1 MKCNF
6 QIGEKVG
13 FMDDRYIAGYMRI
26 SDDDE
31 DLGEGKKESNS
42 IENQR
47 KLIES
52 YVERHEELS
61 LYPLK
66 EFADDGVSGVN
77 FNRPGVQRLLK
88 EIKEN
93 RIQCVVVKDL
103 SRFGRNYIEAGDYIE
118 QIFPFLGVRFI
129 SIADNFD
136 SFKNPAGIE
145 IGLKNL
151 IHDLYSR
158 DLSKKIKSTKAL
170 MQKQGVYS
178 GGGVPFG
185 YIRDDGNGKTSDFIP
200 DPEAAQVV
208 RQIFTLAAD
217 GNTTTK
223 IADILNKKDIPTPG
237 AYKREHEKIRYQMK
251 NDKRN
256 LWTSSQISL
265 IIQNEVYLGT
275 FVSHKLSTV
284 KPGVVRKIQESEYV
298 KLENHHDKLI
308 EKEIF
313 QKAQKVISTGKK
325 RKNRKDKENK
335 NPSPLRGKIKCGC
348 CGYGMSF
355 KPSVKKP
362 YYYCRMGDS
371 CGSHMRID
379 SNLMENIVWDI
390 LQKMIEVCHEKEK
403 VMQGEQMQILS
414 AISGIQEKKRALEIR
429 TEHCRIS
436 RLELYH
442 QWKEGKIT
450 KEEYITRKK
459 ESSSDEA
466 EYQKELEQLS
476 QRLSDILSL
485 QKQIEQ
491 KSGLAMFVGVQNL
504 TKELS
509 DELIERIEVYD
520 NGRVEIK
527 WKIKDVME

>member
-1 MKCNF
+1 
-6 QIGEKVG
+6 
-13 FMDDRYIAGYMRI
+13 MDDRYIAGYMRI

-93 RIQCVVVKDL
+93 RVQCVVVKDL

-145 IGLKNL
+145 IGFKNL

-170 MQKQGVYS
+170 MQRQGVYS

-185 YIRDDGNGKTSDFIP
+185 YIRDDGNGKTADFIP

-223 IADILNKKDIPTPG
+223 IADILNKKVNAVG
-237 AYKREHEKIRYQMK
+237 SAGLQA
-251 NDKRN
+251 
-256 LWTSSQISL
+256 SSPA
-265 IIQNEVYLGT
+265 
-275 FVSHKLSTV
+275 F
-284 KPGVVRKIQESEYV
+284 
-298 KLENHHDKLI
+298 
-308 EKEIF
+308 
-313 QKAQKVISTGKK
+313 
-325 RKNRKDKENK
+325 
-335 NPSPLRGKIKCGC
+335 
-348 CGYGMSF
+348 
-355 KPSVKKP
+355 
-362 YYYCRMGDS
+362 
-371 CGSHMRID
+371 
-379 SNLMENIVWDI
+379 
-390 LQKMIEVCHEKEK
+390 
-403 VMQGEQMQILS
+403 
-414 AISGIQEKKRALEIR
+414 
-429 TEHCRIS
+429 
-436 RLELYH
+436 
-442 QWKEGKIT
+442 
-450 KEEYITRKK
+450 
-459 ESSSDEA
+459 
-466 EYQKELEQLS
+466 
-476 QRLSDILSL
+476 
-485 QKQIEQ
+485 
-491 KSGLAMFVGVQNL
+491 
-504 TKELS
+504 
-509 DELIERIEVYD
+509 
-520 NGRVEIK
+520 
-527 WKIKDVME
+527 

>member
-1 MKCNF
+1 
-6 QIGEKVG
+6 
-13 FMDDRYIAGYMRI
+13 
-26 SDDDE
+26 
-31 DLGEGKKESNS
+31 
-42 IENQR
+42 
-47 KLIES
+47 
-52 YVERHEELS
+52 
-61 LYPLK
+61 
-66 EFADDGVSGVN
+66 
-77 FNRPGVQRLLK
+77 
-88 EIKEN
+88 
-93 RIQCVVVKDL
+93 
-103 SRFGRNYIEAGDYIE
+103 
-118 QIFPFLGVRFI
+118 
-129 SIADNFD
+129 
-136 SFKNPAGIE
+136 
-145 IGLKNL
+145 
-151 IHDLYSR
+151 
-158 DLSKKIKSTKAL
+158 
-170 MQKQGVYS
+170 
-178 GGGVPFG
+178 
-185 YIRDDGNGKTSDFIP
+185 
-200 DPEAAQVV
+200 
-208 RQIFTLAAD
+208 
-217 GNTTTK
+217 
-223 IADILNKKDIPTPG
+223 
-237 AYKREHEKIRYQMK
+237 MK

-325 RKNRKDKENK
+325 RKNRKDKEDK

-414 AISGIQEKKRALEIR
+414 AISGIQEKKRALEIK

-450 KEEYITRKK
+450 KEEYITRKR

-491 KSGLAMFVGVQNL
+491 KSGLAMFVGVENF
-504 TKELS
+504 TKELA

>member
-1 MKCNF
+1 MKCSF

-47 KLIES
+47 KLIEY

-61 LYPLK
+61 MYPLK
-66 EFADDGVSGVN
+66 EFADDGVSGVS

-93 RIQCVVVKDL
+93 RVQCVIVKDL

-136 SFKNPAGIE
+136 SFKKPAGIE

-185 YIRDDGNGKTSDFIP
+185 YIRDDRNRKTADFIP

-223 IADILNKKDIPTPG
+223 IADILNKKGIPTPG

-298 KLENHHDKLI
+298 KLENQHEKII
-308 EKEIF
+308 EKEVF

-348 CGYGMSF
+348 CGDR
-355 KPSVKKP
+355 KSV
-362 YYYCRMGDS
+362 
-371 CGSHMRID
+371 
-379 SNLMENIVWDI
+379 V
-390 LQKMIEVCHEKEK
+390 
-403 VMQGEQMQILS
+403 
-414 AISGIQEKKRALEIR
+414 
-429 TEHCRIS
+429 
-436 RLELYH
+436 
-442 QWKEGKIT
+442 
-450 KEEYITRKK
+450 
-459 ESSSDEA
+459 
-466 EYQKELEQLS
+466 
-476 QRLSDILSL
+476 
-485 QKQIEQ
+485 
-491 KSGLAMFVGVQNL
+491 
-504 TKELS
+504 
-509 DELIERIEVYD
+509 
-520 NGRVEIK
+520 
-527 WKIKDVME
+527 

>member
-1 MKCNF
+1 
-6 QIGEKVG
+6 
-13 FMDDRYIAGYMRI
+13 MDDRYIAGYMRI

-52 YVERHEELS
+52 YVEKHEELS
-61 LYPLK
+61 IHLLK
-66 EFADDGVSGVN
+66 EFADDGVSGVS
-77 FNRPGVQRLLK
+77 FNRPGVQMLLK
-88 EIKEN
+88 EIREN

-103 SRFGRNYIEAGDYIE
+103 SRFGRNYIETGDYIE

-129 SIADNFD
+129 SIVDNFD

-185 YIRDDGNGKTSDFIP
+185 YIRDDGNGKTADFIP

-308 EKEIF
+308 EKGVF
-313 QKAQKVISTGKK
+313 QKAQKAISTRKK
-325 RKNRKDKENK
+325 RKGSKENK
-335 NPSPLRGKIKCGC
+335 NPSPLKGKIKCGC

-371 CGSHMRID
+371 CGSHTRIEPD
-379 SNLMENIVWDI
+379 LLENIVWDI
-390 LQKMIEVCHEKEK
+390 LQKMIVVCCEKEK
-403 VMQGEQMQILS
+403 AMQGERIEILS
-414 AISGIQEKKRALEIR
+414 AISSIQEKKRILEIK
-429 TEHCRIS
+429 TTHCRIS

-442 QWKEGKIT
+442 QWKDDKIT
-450 KEEYITRKK
+450 KEEYIAGKEKK
-459 ESSSDEA
+459 NSEEA
-466 EYQKELEQLS
+466 GYQKELEQLS
-476 QRLSDILSL
+476 RCLSDSVSV
-485 QKQIEQ
+485 QKQMEQ
-491 KSGLAMFVGVQNL
+491 KSGLAMLAGIQNL
-504 TKELS
+504 TKELA

-520 NGRVEIK
+520 DGRVEIK
-527 WKIKDVME
+527 WKIKDIME

>member
-1 MKCNF
+1 
-6 QIGEKVG
+6 V
-13 FMDDRYIAGYMRI
+13 DDRYIAGYMRI

-52 YVERHEELS
+52 YVEKHEELS
-61 LYPLK
+61 IHLLK
-66 EFADDGVSGVN
+66 EFADDGVSGVS
-77 FNRPGVQRLLK
+77 FNRPGVQMLLK
-88 EIKEN
+88 EIREN

-103 SRFGRNYIEAGDYIE
+103 SRFGRNYIETGDYIE

-129 SIADNFD
+129 SIVDNFD

-158 DLSKKIKSTKAL
+158 DLSKKIKSTKEL
-170 MQKQGVYS
+170 MQKQGDYS

-185 YIRDDGNGKTSDFIP
+185 YIRGNGNSKKTDFIP

-208 RQIFTLAAD
+208 RQIFTLAVD

-223 IADILNKKDIPTPG
+223 IADILNERDIPTPG
-237 AYKREHEKIRYQMK
+237 AYKRKHEKIRYQMK

-256 LWTSSQISL
+256 LWTSSQIAL
-265 IIQNEVYLGT
+265 IIQNEVYIGT
-275 FVSHKLSTV
+275 FVSHKLFTV
-284 KPGVVRKIQESEYV
+284 KPGVVKKVHESEYV
-298 KLENHHDKLI
+298 KLENHHEKLI
-308 EKEIF
+308 EKDVF
-313 QKAQKVISTGKK
+313 QKAQKAISTRKK
-325 RKNRKDKENK
+325 RKGRKENK

-348 CGYGMSF
+348 CGYGMCF
-355 KPSVKKP
+355 KASIKKP

-371 CGSHMRID
+371 CGSHIRIE
-379 SNLMENIVWDI
+379 SELLEHIVWDI
-390 LQKMIEVCHEKEK
+390 LQKMIVVCCEKEK
-403 VMQGEQMQILS
+403 AMQGERIEILS
-414 AISGIQEKKRALEIR
+414 AISGIQEKKRILEIK
-429 TEHCRIS
+429 TKHCRIS

-442 QWKEGKIT
+442 QWKDGKIT
-450 KEEYITRKK
+450 KEEYIKGK
-459 ESSSDEA
+459 EERNSEES

-476 QRLSDILSL
+476 RCLSDRVSV
-485 QKQIEQ
+485 QKQMEQ
-491 KSGLAMFVGVQNL
+491 KSGLTMLAGVQNL
-504 TKELS
+504 TKELA

-520 NGRVEIK
+520 DGRVEIK
-527 WKIKDVME
+527 WKIKDIME